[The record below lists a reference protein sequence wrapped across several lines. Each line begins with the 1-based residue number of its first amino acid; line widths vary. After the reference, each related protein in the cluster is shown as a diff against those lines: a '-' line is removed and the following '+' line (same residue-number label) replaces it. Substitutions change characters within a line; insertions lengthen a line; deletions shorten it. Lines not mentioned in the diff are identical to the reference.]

1 MTHHANER
9 SDEQIS
15 VRDNE
20 AEQRYEALV
29 DGHLAAVVY
38 EREGE
43 RITYLHTEV
52 PEALAGR
59 GIGSALAHTAL
70 EDARAQGMTIVPLCP
85 FVVGYLRRHPEYLTL
100 VEESQRNN
108 V

>member
-1 MTHHANER
+1 MTHHADEQ
-9 SDEQIS
+9 SDEQIT
-15 VRDNE
+15 VRNNE

-29 DGHLAAVVY
+29 DGHLAVLVY

-85 FVVGYLRRHPEYLTL
+85 FVLGYLRRHSEYLTL
-100 VEESQRNN
+100 VEESRRKY